1 MLWFSHKHI
10 NRVFLEQDYARLS
23 VCSSVTRR
31 LVFCMKIIQI
41 FLHVSLK
48 FSLFG
53 PFLDES
59 TLIYWNSSGGKPSQ
73 NECWWIRMKHEF
85 ISLQYISRDSFYWH
99 ELDSMPVWVSKH
111 MLGKMWDKITYPCMF
126 GHAWISLGM
135 DKQFH
140 RTLYCVCDYL
150 SMLGLRLS
158 DVIKRDSRLL
168 KTGWI
173 HICTKPIN
181 ASKHNFFSEDG

>member
-1 MLWFSHKHI
+1 MVFSETYQKS
-10 NRVFLEQDYARLS
+10 VSGTRLCPS
-23 VCSSVTRR
+23 VC
-31 LVFCMKIIQI
+31 VFVRYKKTCL
-41 FLHVSLK
+41 LHEDYSN
-48 FSLFG
+48 FPSCSFG

-59 TLIYWNSSGGKPSQ
+59 TLIYWDSLNGKPSQ

-85 ISLQYISRDSFYWH
+85 ISLQYISRDSIYWH

-111 MLGKMWDKITYPCMF
+111 MLGKMWDKIAYPCMF

-140 RTLYCVCDYL
+140 RTLYCVFDYL

-158 DVIKRDSRLL
+158 HAIKGGSRLL

-173 HICTKPIN
+173 HICTKP
-181 ASKHNFFSEDG
+181 SV